1 MTEEPSKQ
9 ETPSIEKLLIDDPN
23 SFQFHTAYM
32 VYSELFDGTSELGV
46 KTDLNKN
53 LDELKQNIIDYETYY
68 RNIAHYRKVAPVQRQ
83 DRAMFQTQR
92 KKDWRVK
99 EQRQERIRRHKK

>member
-9 ETPSIEKLLIDDPN
+9 EPPSIEKLLIDDQTN
-23 SFQFHTAYM
+23 FQFHTAYM
-32 VYSELFDGTSELGV
+32 VYSELFDGTADANV
-46 KTDLNKN
+46 KADLNKN
-53 LDELKQNIIDYETYY
+53 IDDLKQNHVDYEAYY
-68 RNIAHYRKVAPVQRQ
+68 RNIAHYRKVAPLQRQ

-99 EQRQERIRRHKK
+99 EQRSERIRRHKK

>member
-9 ETPSIEKLLIDDPN
+9 ETPPIEKLLIDDPSN
-23 SFQFHTAYM
+23 FQFHTAYM
-32 VYSELFDGTSELGV
+32 VYSELFDGASDPNV
-46 KTDLNKN
+46 KNDLNKN
-53 LDELKQNIIDYETYY
+53 INDLRQNQIDYESYY
-68 RNIAHYRKVAPVQRQ
+68 RNIAHYRKVAPLQRQ